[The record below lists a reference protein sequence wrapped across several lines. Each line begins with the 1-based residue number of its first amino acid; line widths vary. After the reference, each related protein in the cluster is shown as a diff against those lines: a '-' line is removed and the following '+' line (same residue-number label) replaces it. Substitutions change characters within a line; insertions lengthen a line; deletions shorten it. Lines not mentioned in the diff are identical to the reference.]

1 MMQRP
6 RPWTF
11 CAAFVLALL
20 AGASPAIACP
30 GDCDGDGQVLVDELI
45 RGVNIAL
52 GVEDWTS
59 CTALDRD
66 FSSTVTVDE
75 ILAAV
80 GAALGGCPAPQRT
93 AFVIASD
100 FETGSFTTVDLA
112 ERRVLLPAAPSRA
125 VNADSVAAVFEDRL
139 YVVNRFGLRGDSI
152 QARDPQRGFAL
163 ESDCS
168 AGASS
173 NPQDIAFVSNRKA
186 FVTRYEMTSLLV
198 VDPSVGAGCEGFVRG
213 TIDLAAYADG
223 DGIPE
228 MERMAL
234 VDEVLYVSVQR
245 LGRAN
250 LFQPVAPGALV
261 LIDTSSDTIIGAIEL
276 RGMNPFGPLH
286 VVGDRLYVS
295 VLGSFGAN
303 DGGIEVVDLRARQ
316 SVGWLITEAA
326 IGGDVTD
333 FVLVSDELGYAII
346 SDANFRNSLVSF
358 SPRDGTRTRTIF
370 AESSYISQVR
380 LTERG
385 DLYVADRAFAR
396 PGLRIFDVRTGV
408 ERPGSPLQL
417 GLPPFDILFLR

>member
-1 MMQRP
+1 MMQRL
-6 RPWTF
+6 RPWAF
-11 CAAFVLALL
+11 CAAFGLVFS
-20 AGASPAIACP
+20 AGVAPATACP
-30 GDCDGDGQVLVDELI
+30 GDCDGNGQVLVDELI

-59 CTALDRD
+59 CAALDRD

-75 ILAAV
+75 LLAAV
-80 GAALGGCPAPQRT
+80 GAALGGCPPPQRT

-112 ERRVLLPAAPSRA
+112 ERRVLLPAAASRA
-125 VNADSVAAVFEDRL
+125 VNADSIATVFEDRL
-139 YVVNRFGLRGDSI
+139 FVVNRFGLRGDSV
-152 QARDPQRGFAL
+152 QARDLRRGFAL

-168 AGASS
+168 TGASS
-173 NPQDIAFVSNRKA
+173 NPQDIAFASRSKA
-186 FVTRYEMTSLLV
+186 FVTRYEMPTLLV
-198 VDPSVGAGCEGFVRG
+198 VDPSVGADCNGFVRG
-213 TIDLAAYADG
+213 TIDLAAFADG

-228 MERMAL
+228 MERMAI
-234 VDEVLYVSVQR
+234 VDAVLFVSVQR

-261 LIDTSSDTIIGAIEL
+261 LVDTSSDAIIGAIEL

-295 VLGSFGAN
+295 TLGRFGAD
-303 DGGIEVVDLRARQ
+303 DGGIEVVDLHARE

-326 IGGDVTD
+326 IGGDITD
-333 FVLVSDELGYAII
+333 FVLVSDDLGFAII

-358 SPRDGTRTRTIF
+358 SPRDGTRLRTIY

-380 LTERG
+380 LTESG
-385 DLYVADRAFAR
+385 DLYVADRAFVR
-396 PGLRIFDVRTGV
+396 PGLRVFDVRTGV